1 MMTFTV
7 RSARPADAAGM
18 ARVHLE
24 GWRQTYRGLMADEIL
39 DAPDFVDRR
48 ERFWTAV
55 LGDDPRFAQVAA
67 AVALVDDE
75 VVGIAMTGP
84 TPEEDRT
91 DGTPDRALHVLYVLA
106 DHHGTGVGAALLDA
120 VAPASAAHML
130 WVADPHPR
138 AQAFSAKHGFVP
150 DGTVRVDEG
159 VHELRM
165 TRPARSSSAGRRDLD
180 EAEPA
185 APR

>member
-1 MMTFTV
+1 
-7 RSARPADAAGM
+7 M
-18 ARVHLE
+18 ARVHVE
-24 GWRQTYRGLMADEIL
+24 GWRRTYRGLMADEIL

-67 AVALVDDE
+67 AVA
-75 VVGIAMTGP
+75 
-84 TPEEDRT
+84 PEEDRT

-130 WVADPHPR
+130 WVADPNPR
-138 AQAFSAKHGFVP
+138 AQAFYAKHGFVP
-150 DGTVRVDEG
+150 DGTVRVDDG
-159 VHELRM
+159 VREVRM
-165 TRPARSSSAGRRDLD
+165 TRPARSSAAGRRDLD

>member
-1 MMTFTV
+1 M
-7 RSARPADAAGM
+7 
-18 ARVHLE
+18 
-24 GWRQTYRGLMADEIL
+24 
-39 DAPDFVDRR
+39 
-48 ERFWTAV
+48 
-55 LGDDPRFAQVAA
+55 
-67 AVALVDDE
+67 
-75 VVGIAMTGP
+75 
-84 TPEEDRT
+84 
-91 DGTPDRALHVLYVLA
+91 LYVLA

-138 AQAFSAKHGFVP
+138 AQAFSAKHGFVL

-165 TRPARSSSAGRRDLD
+165 TRPARSSAAGRRDLD